1 MLQVLNGLQQKSVLT
16 AETVTELEACLK
28 ERDTLPAHPALS
40 PVDPNNKREVVAAQ
54 TTPKVNGLDKRQI
67 EQRIEED
74 RERHKRLRESIWAIS
89 AEEDGEFEKM
99 WEEAGEIDQDDYLAA
114 EEDAM
119 FRRQALQVNQKF
131 P

>member
-1 MLQVLNGLQQKSVLT
+1 ML
-16 AETVTELEACLK
+16 APETVTELEACLK

-40 PVDPNNKREVVAAQ
+40 PIDPNNKREVAAAQ
-54 TTPKVNGLDKRQI
+54 TTPKANGVGRLDKRQI

-74 RERHKRLRESIWAIS
+74 RERHKRLRESIWAVS

-99 WEEAGEIDQDDYLAA
+99 WDEAGEIDQDDYLAA

-119 FRRQALQVNQKF
+119 FRRQAVEVNQKF